1 MLQVMRKLE
10 ALENSQETSVE
21 SALEEVL
28 VGDKDHEKVLD
39 SIAKVDNH
47 KTMRVA
53 TPRPFQARG
62 RGREGITHGSCSLLV
77 MGSCLVT

>member
-1 MLQVMRKLE
+1 MLQVMRRLE
-10 ALENSQETSVE
+10 ALENSQKTSVE

-39 SIAKVDNH
+39 SIAKVD
-47 KTMRVA
+47 KAMRVA
-53 TPRPFQARG
+53 TSRPFRARG
-62 RGREGITHGSCSLLV
+62 RGRGGITHGSCSLLV